1 MAPPDPQVFSYGSA
15 LLSLA
20 LLGIQRFL
28 YKVAAEFRCDTAQVT
43 FAFMGTVTALAVLS
57 FLIRGVPVENGVFL
71 LIVGAVNGVAFFA
84 ATTTTMEALKHLP
97 AAVVYPVA
105 RLNVLVVVVF
115 SVVFFKDRFTLV
127 QAAGIL
133 TAVGVITLLTRREAS
148 ETGGESKDRKKGF
161 ALLAVALLSGAA
173 AAISSKFA
181 AGDTD
186 LFAFMTVSYG
196 IGALLSLLQAGA
208 FRRTG
213 PPGTLRR
220 SLILGFTMGI
230 FNFAGFFSFLKAL
243 QGGPLS
249 LVAPITGLHFVVA
262 IVLSAAL
269 FRERLTSGR
278 VAGVLLTVAAVF
290 LLRF

>member
-1 MAPPDPQVFSYGSA
+1 MAPDPPVFSYGFA

-28 YKVAAEFRCDTAQVT
+28 YKVSAEFRCDTAQVT
-43 FAFMGTVTALAVLS
+43 FAFMGTVTGLAALS
-57 FLIRGVPVENGVFL
+57 FLLQGTPVENRAFL
-71 LIVGAVNGVAFFA
+71 LAVGAVNGLAFFV
-84 ATTTTMEALKHLP
+84 ATTTTLEALKHLP

-105 RLNVLVVVVF
+105 RLNVLVVVAF
-115 SVVFFKDRFTLV
+115 SVIYFKDRFTIS

-133 TAVGVITLLTRREAS
+133 TAVMVITLLTRREAS

-161 ALLAVALLSGAA
+161 VLLAASLLSGAA

-186 LFAFMTVSYG
+186 LFAFMTLSYG
-196 IGALLSLLQAGA
+196 IGALLSLFPAGA
-208 FRRTG
+208 FRRKG
-213 PPGTLRR
+213 PPGTHRR
-220 SLILGFTMGI
+220 SLVLGFTMGM

-262 IVLSAAL
+262 IVLSALL
-269 FRERLTSGR
+269 FGERLTPVR
-278 VAGVLLTVAAVF
+278 VAGILLTVAAVF
-290 LLRF
+290 LLQF